1 MYIFDW
7 VPRFNK
13 KCEDHITCLKN
24 VKILLRAAGG
34 DHRWCLSLCH
44 QLSLGSDR
52 LPRRQDGT
60 LLVRAASMSVLVK
73 LQSPPRL
80 LYIPIKNCCNCLKI
94 ESYCSNVHGPWSVVC
109 YTYSWF
115 SWIPCA
121 IIHYPSSLPLPLFMT
136 LPLAHAVSSV
146 QISFHRQP
154 LLAFNPMWSVWQQC
168 KQPIKQQ

>member
-1 MYIFDW
+1 MSRSYFVLQVETIGDAYLCATNLVWDQTDSHAARMAHFWWELPQWVCLLSFRVHHVCFIF
-7 VPRFNK
+7 
-13 KCEDHITCLKN
+13 
-24 VKILLRAAGG
+24 LLR
-34 DHRWCLSLCH
+34 
-44 QLSLGSDR
+44 
-52 LPRRQDGT
+52 T
-60 LLVRAASMSVLVK
+60 AAS
-73 LQSPPRL
+73 
-80 LYIPIKNCCNCLKI
+80 CLKI
-94 ESYCSNVHGPWSVVC
+94 ESSCSNVHGPWSVVC

-136 LPLAHAVSSV
+136 LPLAHALSSV